1 MAIADA
7 TVVRLNRSDSGL
19 GGLTIT
25 YRTADG
31 SEWYNAHLDE
41 VEPGLEP
48 GMSVSQGQQV
58 GTVGSTGNART
69 TPPHNHIG
77 RRVGGSWVNPWPTI
91 SPMCR

>member
-48 GMSVSQGQQV
+48 GTSVSQGQQV
-58 GTVGSTGNART
+58 GTVGNTGNART

-77 RRVGGSWVNPWPTI
+77 RRVDGSWVNPWPTI